1 LNSFEAFKTFNITVS
16 RNRSGNN
23 LDNYF
28 IDYRMVDVYGQTI
41 KVFVDFNETIE
52 GANALIKFNF
62 N

>member
-1 LNSFEAFKTFNITVS
+1 
-16 RNRSGNN
+16 
-23 LDNYF
+23 
-28 IDYRMVDVYGQTI
+28 MVDVYGQTI